1 MTWGASSPSQFVTLL
16 FSCPTLYNILHYK
29 PYTLKHPF
37 NLSRICSLCN
47 FDNDLSPFFQ
57 CKSATYSPL
66 MDHQEPKTSKAHP
79 PWGSL
84 SHYCPSGVSA
94 DQNGHL
100 RIIPGYNPSSGIAPP
115 HNPSSRARAAQNPPK
130 MLGPLGN
137 CGCQGSKYLLMDKK
151 LGSFRLYVEPSDL

>member
-1 MTWGASSPSQFVTLL
+1 M
-16 FSCPTLYNILHYK
+16 
-29 PYTLKHPF
+29 
-37 NLSRICSLCN
+37 
-47 FDNDLSPFFQ
+47 
-57 CKSATYSPL
+57 
-66 MDHQEPKTSKAHP
+66 
-79 PWGSL
+79 

-137 CGCQGSKYLLMDKK
+137 CGGQGSKYLLKDKK
-151 LGSFRLYVEPSDL
+151 LGSFRLYVETTDLKPYGFKWCYSKAFEARNLTGLLIIGDQFEQEVVE